1 MFVDIAIDIGNVII
15 SCGAVIVT
23 CDYGFFLFDFFLR
36 QKQKKNRR
44 KKKARSQV
52 TVIEKQDVIFH
63 LHSRKIL
70 LLALCEL

>member
-36 QKQKKNRR
+36 QKQKKKS
-44 KKKARSQV
+44 KKKKSAIAGYCYRKTRRNFSPTFSQDSL
-52 TVIEKQDVIFH
+52 ISFM
-63 LHSRKIL
+63 
-70 LLALCEL
+70 

>member
-23 CDYGFFLFDFFLR
+23 CDQGFFFVRFFSSA
-36 QKQKKNRR
+36 KN
-44 KKKARSQV
+44 KKKSNKKKGGSQV

-63 LHSRKIL
+63 LHSLKIL